1 MKQQIF
7 NAHSSK
13 CSAPCAPG
21 EHLLHMLQK
30 SCSAVNYKL
39 WCLEARE
46 LTTKYHHKKF
56 SDENKTKMLTPRP
69 RLSDQNQDQ
78 KY

>member
-1 MKQQIF
+1 MKRQIF
-7 NAHSSK
+7 NVRSSK
-13 CSAPCAPG
+13 CSAPRAPR

-39 WCLEARE
+39 WRLEPRE
-46 LTTKYHHKKF
+46 LATKYHRKKS

-69 RLSDQNQDQ
+69 RL
-78 KY
+78 